1 MLEAT
6 QQGFAFPHVIT
17 ARSLP
22 RPCAPR
28 GCCMGDAARGAREAF
43 RAEGIHN
50 SQGKSLSFSGSCPNH
65 STTDAQTA
73 AGNLLHPP
81 SRGPAQPPVPS
92 AAPGTTGALCLCAEE
107 LNEGVSSILTNL
119 LSYTSRSARVQ
130 GTGTGVRKALDKSKL
145 ALLSVKRQP
154 RRLQRFP
161 LVPGPR
167 HLPAAPWLRVAARAP
182 GAG

>member
-1 MLEAT
+1 M
-6 QQGFAFPHVIT
+6 
-17 ARSLP
+17 
-22 RPCAPR
+22 
-28 GCCMGDAARGAREAF
+28 
-43 RAEGIHN
+43 
-50 SQGKSLSFSGSCPNH
+50 
-65 STTDAQTA
+65 
-73 AGNLLHPP
+73 
-81 SRGPAQPPVPS
+81 PS
-92 AAPGTTGALCLCAEE
+92 AAPGTTGALSLCAEE

-167 HLPAAPWLRVAARAP
+167 HLPAAPWLRAAARGAP
-182 GAG
+182 RAGQRSCDSSTAGNGMPKRRIPPSVHAGGSPGFVQKSRDAADARRTQPHPDLGTQRG